1 MVENDLT
8 AKYYSRFT
16 LGQRYLHAILVTTFL
31 GLAMTGMPLRFSHLG
46 WAVRFANAVGGF
58 AAILFFHKLCAVT
71 LTVGFLIHV
80 ADTLYRG
87 IIKREGG
94 IFWGPESLV
103 PRPKDVSDFIAQIR
117 WFFWLGPKPR
127 FDRFAYWEK
136 LDYWGVFWGM
146 AIIGFSGYA
155 MWFPSFFAK
164 FMPGSLLNVALV
176 LHGEEALLAIWFI
189 FAIHFFNTH
198 LRPDSF
204 PMDLVIFTGR
214 ETEEDL
220 KQKHP
225 EEYQR
230 LLETGGLQARQ
241 AVPPPPWLVNFSRL
255 MGILAIGTGF
265 VLLWLTLTAF
275 FKR

>member
-1 MVENDLT
+1 MVENNLT

-16 LGQRYLHAILVTTFL
+16 LGQRSLHAILVTTFL
-31 GLAMTGMPLRFSHLG
+31 GLAMTGMPLRFSHVG

-214 ETEEDL
+214 ETEEDF

>member
-1 MVENDLT
+1 MVEHDLT